1 MNSKTT
7 NRLFAFVYTSPII
20 LIPFSLLFSLSSYAY
35 PSYFTEELVEEIASN
50 PKVCMYR

>member
-1 MNSKTT
+1 MH
-7 NRLFAFVYTSPII
+7 LAFARVFVVI
-20 LIPFSLLFSLSSYAY
+20 LIPLSLLFSLSSYAY